1 MKKDR
6 LEKRGQEKHGAPFER
21 SPCPI
26 ASSLDILGDKWTLV
40 LVRDLV
46 TGKRRYG
53 EFLDSPEGIATNIL
67 ATRLKAMVDAGLIAK
82 RPYQRN
88 PTRHEYTLTPLGDD
102 LLPVLQ
108 AFCRWGNRHFP
119 ESWIPP
125 AWFMAPR
132 T

>member
-1 MKKDR
+1 MDS
-6 LEKRGQEKHGAPFER
+6 GQNFKHGGGFER

-26 ASSLDILGDKWTLV
+26 ASSLDLLGDKWTLV

-46 TGKRRYG
+46 TRKRRYG

-67 ATRLKAMVDAGLIAK
+67 AARLREMTAAGLIDK
-82 RPYQRN
+82 RPYQRR
-88 PTRHEYTLTPLGDD
+88 PLRHEYVLTARGRD

-119 ESWIPP
+119 GSWIPP
-125 AWFMAPR
+125 ESFMKPR
-132 T
+132 SR

>member
-1 MKKDR
+1 MAAGQN
-6 LEKRGQEKHGAPFER
+6 LEDSAGFER

-67 ATRLKAMVDAGLIAK
+67 ATRLKLMTNAGLIER

-88 PTRHEYTLTPLGDD
+88 PLRHEYVLTARGND

-119 ESWIPP
+119 GSWIPP
-125 AWFMAPR
+125 ESFMKPR
-132 T
+132 A

>member
-1 MKKDR
+1 MTS
-6 LEKRGQEKHGAPFER
+6 GQNFKHDADFER

-26 ASSLDILGDKWTLV
+26 ASSLDLLGDKWTLV

-67 ATRLKAMVDAGLIAK
+67 AARLKEMTDAGLIDK
-82 RPYQRN
+82 HPYQRN
-88 PTRHEYTLTPLGDD
+88 PLRHDYVLTARGRD

-119 ESWIPP
+119 GSWVPPES
-125 AWFMAPR
+125 FMKPR
-132 T
+132 SR